1 MFPPHMV
8 DIDLI
13 RSWMDQQTDFLIDN
27 KRMCIHIDPAKKV
40 QVPTNSWLPNPMQGN
55 PNSRPDSPVESGE
68 YDVTSSYTDLTNQP
82 VDDSDSD
89 VEIRNDIGKEANQER
104 NRLQSNR

>member
-40 QVPTNSWLPNPMQGN
+40 QVPTNSWLPNPAQGN
-55 PNSRPDSPVESGE
+55 PNSRPDSPVETEE
-68 YDVTSSYTDLTNQP
+68 YDVTSSYTDLTNKA

-89 VEIRNDIGKEANQER
+89 VENGNYIREEANPDR